1 MAKGGSIEL
10 TGIVLDAD
18 YVTIGERSI
27 LRLTFKQDGKVYELL
42 DFNFW
47 PYFQIIPSSESVTAE
62 TLEKVQIR
70 DEEGVAKPY
79 KVEEVN
85 LTLRGTPTKAFK
97 VQVLNTKHVPKLSE
111 LMSQF
116 GERYEYDILFWKRY
130 LIDKQISPLYGVQV
144 TAHEEDGKLR
154 IDSIKPAA
162 KPVKEEPSHL
172 CFDIETYNP
181 LGIPRQEVDPVIM
194 ISYTDGKES
203 AVLTTKQIDRQ
214 FVKVFKDEKSMIKN
228 FTDFINEKDYDAI
241 AGYNSSNFDMP
252 YLAKR
257 GSVTKAPFSIGRY
270 GDVPRA
276 EHHGLLDMIKM
287 PGRMNVD
294 VYNVAKFVSIVG
306 ASENLLKANRFTLSD
321 VYAAIT
327 GDKKKMVD
335 RLHIWQQ
342 WDGTQQDLEN
352 LADYSLADSLALEE
366 LYKFF
371 IPLETEISKIAGTT
385 LSESCIS
392 TTGQLVEYLL
402 MRNAYRNKEFIPNKP
417 SDKEI
422 NWRNDNP
429 IEGAY
434 VKTPEAGIYKDLAV
448 FDFRSLYPS
457 IIIAHNI
464 DPSTLYKGKEPGDY
478 HVSPTNAKFRKSP
491 AGIVPTVLKIL
502 LQERS
507 EVKKAFKKD
516 PDNKSLAARSTAL
529 KIIANSFYGYLGY
542 ARSRWYSRECAESV
556 TAFGREY
563 IAKTMESAEK
573 HGFKVIYGD
582 TDSIMLLRGEKS
594 KEEAKKF
601 LEDVNKS
608 LPESMELELEDFY
621 SSGVFVGKRTA
632 AGGEG
637 GAKKKYALMSE
648 SGRIKIRGFELVRRD
663 WSGISRMTQRAVL
676 ETILKDGSKEKAI
689 GIVKDVIKRLREGK
703 VDIKE
708 LAVQTQLKKKID
720 NYDIVSPEVAAA
732 KKAVARGKN
741 KRDVENSAITYVIT
755 KTGSSISDKAELEEY
770 AKDYDAD
777 YYINHQIIPA
787 TLKILKELGVSEDE
801 LKGLGSQKKL
811 M

>member
-1 MAKGGSIEL
+1 MEKGGSVEL
-10 TGIVLDAD
+10 KGIVLDAD
-18 YVTIGERSI
+18 YVTVGERSI
-27 LRLTFKQDGKVYELL
+27 VRLTFKQEGKSYELL
-42 DFNFW
+42 DFNFY
-47 PYFQIIPSSESVTAE
+47 PYFHVIPSSDGVTKE
-62 TLEKVQIR
+62 TLEKVQTR
-70 DEEGVAKPY
+70 DEEGVTKPY
-79 KVEEVN
+79 SVEAEE
-85 LTLRGTPTKAFK
+85 LTLRGVPTKAFK
-97 VQVLNTKHVPKLSE
+97 VSVLSTRHVPKLSE
-111 LMSQF
+111 LMSEF

-130 LIDKQISPLYGVQV
+130 LIDKKILPLYGVDV
-144 TAHEEDGKLR
+144 IAHEENGKLR
-154 IDSIKPAA
+154 IDSIKPTT
-162 KPVKEEPSHL
+162 KPVNEQISHL

-181 LGIPRQEVDPVIM
+181 QGIPRPEVDAAIM

-203 AVLTTKQIDRQ
+203 AVLTSKKIDKP
-214 FVKVFKDEKSMIKN
+214 FVKTFENEAAMIKH
-228 FTDFINEKDYDAI
+228 FTEFINKNDYDAI

-257 GSVTKAPFSIGRY
+257 GTATKAPFAIGRY
-270 GDVPRA
+270 GDVPRQ

-287 PGRMNVD
+287 PGRINVD

-335 RLHIWQQ
+335 RMMIWQQ
-342 WDGTQQDLEN
+342 WDGSEKDREI
-352 LADYSLADSLALEE
+352 LADYSLADSLALEA
-366 LYKFF
+366 LYNFF
-371 IPLETEISKIAGTT
+371 IPLELEISKIAGTT
-385 LSESCIS
+385 LAESCIS

-402 MRNAYRNKEFIPNKP
+402 MRYAYSNNEFIPNKP
-417 SDKEI
+417 SDKDI

-448 FDFRSLYPS
+448 FDFRGLYPS
-457 IIIAHNI
+457 IIIAYNI
-464 DPSTLYKGKEPGDY
+464 DPSTLYKGNEAGDY
-478 HVSPTNAKFRKSP
+478 NLSPTNAKFRKKP

-502 LQERS
+502 INERS

-556 TAFGREY
+556 TAYGRDV
-563 IAKTMESAEK
+563 IQKTMQAAEQ
-573 HGFKVIYGD
+573 HGLKVLYSD
-582 TDSIMLLRGEKS
+582 TDSVFLLMGDKTKS
-594 KEEAKKF
+594 DAKTF
-601 LEDVNKS
+601 LNDVNKS

-621 SSGVFVGKRTA
+621 TSGVFVGKRG
-632 AGGEG
+632 AGEA

-648 SGRIKIRGFELVRRD
+648 SGRIKIKGFELVRRD
-663 WSGISRMTQRAVL
+663 WSGIARTTQRAVL

-689 GIVKDVIKRLREGK
+689 GIVKDVVKRLRDGK
-703 VDIKE
+703 VE
-708 LAVQTQLKKKID
+708 LRELVVQTQLRKKID
-720 NYDIVSPEVAAA
+720 NYDSTSPELGAA
-732 KKAVARGKN
+732 KKAIARGQKT
-741 KRDVENSAITYVIT
+741 KKEMETGTISYVIT
-755 KTGSSISDKAELEEY
+755 KSGNSISDKAELEEF